1 MSQQRFL
8 QIDLLRP
15 AYIGITQ
22 IDFFIVYKRCGNIVF
37 STSEQGKGWDGSI
50 DGKPAGTDT
59 YVWIVKGMD
68 IFGNIIEI
76 KGRLSLYVN

>member
-1 MSQQRFL
+1 M
-8 QIDLLRP
+8 
-15 AYIGITQ
+15 G
-22 IDFFIVYKRCGNIVF
+22 KIVF
-37 STSEQGKGWDGSI
+37 STSEQGKGWDGLI

>member
-1 MSQQRFL
+1 M
-8 QIDLLRP
+8 
-15 AYIGITQ
+15 G
-22 IDFFIVYKRCGNIVF
+22 KIVF

-68 IFGNIIEI
+68 IFGNIIQK
-76 KGRLSLYVN
+76 KGSAILIR

>member
-1 MSQQRFL
+1 M
-8 QIDLLRP
+8 
-15 AYIGITQ
+15 G
-22 IDFFIVYKRCGNIVF
+22 KIVF

-50 DGKPAGTDT
+50 DGKPAGIDT